1 MRKFKDTFDYVILGA
16 GITGLTISR
25 EILSRNRDAEILLI
39 EKENEIGLHGTG
51 RNSGVLHSG
60 IYYPTK
66 SLKAKFCSEGS
77 KLMKDY
83 CYEKGLPVL
92 NCGKVILPT
101 SNDEINQIHTLL
113 DRGRK
118 NGANVFK
125 VNSEELQEIE
135 PEANNSLSIALY
147 SPDTSVVDPKKV
159 MHSIFNELVNS
170 KSISVLFSDFVVFSD
185 PEKSLIITNKGFNFT
200 YGHLINTTGQ
210 YADVTSKSFGIGNEY
225 TIIPFKGVYYGLSE
239 KSNIKLNGL
248 VYPVPDLNVPFLGIH
263 SVKLVNEDIYF
274 GPTAFPAFG
283 RENYNGLQGIS
294 LKEASTISFYLLK
307 QYFKNNQGFRNYTHQ
322 ESLKFLKKNFVKS
335 IKKLIPSI
343 DYDDLVQ
350 SNKVGIRAQLYN
362 TTKNQLEM
370 DFVVKTTSNTTHV
383 LNAVSPAFTSSLSFS
398 KYILDLEK

>member
-1 MRKFKDTFDYVILGA
+1 MKKYKDRYDYVILGA
-16 GITGLTISR
+16 GISGITIAR
-25 EILSRNRDAEILLI
+25 EILSRNKDAEVLLI

-60 IYYPTK
+60 IYYPIE

-83 CYEKGLPVL
+83 CYERGLPVL
-92 NCGKVILPT
+92 KCGKVILPT
-101 SNDEINQIHTLL
+101 SNDDIHQIDILY
-113 DRGRK
+113 DRGIS
-118 NGANVFK
+118 NGAKVFK
-125 VNSEELQEIE
+125 VNREELQEIE
-135 PEANNSLSIALY
+135 PEANKNPSLALF
-147 SPDTSVVDPKKV
+147 SPETSVVDPKKV
-159 MHSIFNELVNS
+159 VLSMFNELVNS
-170 KSISVLFSDFVVFSD
+170 KSVTILLSDFVVFSD
-185 PEKSLIITNKGFNFT
+185 PDKSLISTDKGFNFT

-210 YADVTSKSFGIGNEY
+210 YADVVSKSFGVGNEY
-225 TIIPFKGVYYGLSE
+225 TIIPFKGVYYGLSD

-248 VYPVPDLNVPFLGIH
+248 IYPVPDLNVPFLGIH

-283 RENYNGLQGIS
+283 RENYHGLQGIS
-294 LKEASTISFYLLK
+294 MKEASEISFYLIK
-307 QYFKNNQGFRNYTHQ
+307 QYYKNNQGFRSYSHQ

-343 DYDDLVQ
+343 DNDDLVQ

-362 TTKNQLEM
+362 IPKNQLEM
-370 DFVVKTTSNTTHV
+370 DFIVKTTSNTTHV